1 MDLRG
6 AITTIVDELRAADP
20 AATIQLSALSCAAPG
35 IATASS
41 RCEFVEAG
49 YRRQELVAIAQMVLA
64 ELARGVTVMT
74 VGLAPRARADD
85 EDVVGAGCGRN
96 GRIGE
101 NFVSGSFAS

>member
-1 MDLRG
+1 
-6 AITTIVDELRAADP
+6 
-20 AATIQLSALSCAAPG
+20 
-35 IATASS
+35 
-41 RCEFVEAG
+41 
-49 YRRQELVAIAQMVLA
+49 MVLA